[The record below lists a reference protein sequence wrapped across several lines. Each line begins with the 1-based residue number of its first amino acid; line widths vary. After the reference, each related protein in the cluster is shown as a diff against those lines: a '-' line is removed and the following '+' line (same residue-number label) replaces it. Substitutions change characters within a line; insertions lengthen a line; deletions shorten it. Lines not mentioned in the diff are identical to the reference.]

1 MVAIT
6 AKAAMPDE
14 AMLQTFSVNIL
25 DKPEVFLTKGDEYAE
40 QAKAMTKHL
49 YDLGKAS
56 ETEDMKGQCSM
67 LEELFIDGFDNEQIW
82 EEIQMQN
89 APFLTYLKS
98 QLAALKAGKTSAE
111 KEKEEEADEGTDGEH
126 EEMEVDEDKDGM
138 MDSDMEHDSDM
149 LDSAAGDE
157 EEDAEELDDEEEVAK
172 DDDDEQ
178 DQEEEEEEEESE
190 EEDLDDLDLPATK
203 KAKTSEVD
211 DDFFKLEEFN
221 ALTEKQ
227 EQDELEGRE
236 SENDDE
242 IDYFADP
249 DEIESGDDF
258 GEDDEDDEN
267 LVDAHDV
274 KYNDFFA
281 PVKTSRSKAK
291 SASKKPKTRDTDG
304 KEDEDDFGFSDEEE
318 NDTEQKEDE
327 EEEDVKVNALGDR
340 ISDLFSK
347 DAGDDDEDESKL
359 SKFERMQ
366 RKMQAQIEQLEQEN
380 VAPKEWTVKGETS
393 AADRPVNSLLEEDL
407 EFETVAKPVPVITAE
422 TTKTLEDIIKDRIL
436 NNNFDDVVRKQPPNP
451 KAFNPSSRVEISDEK
466 SKKSLAELY
475 EDEYTRQTNTG
486 AGPVLTEKEAALE
499 KQHEEIT
506 EAWKELCSKLD
517 ALSNWHYTPKP
528 VKAEL
533 TVVTNAAAISMEEA
547 IPVGVAD
554 AALLAPEEIY
564 SAGKAPIKGDSEM
577 DQTDRKR
584 KRAQAKRAKKA
595 EIKEKAK
602 QAAERQKEREER
614 DRRLGRQP
622 GDKGNSKTV
631 VRDKLEAMEKLSG
644 QKNISFIDRD
654 GNKRSSIKQGSQVD
668 TSKSAKLKL

>member
-1 MVAIT
+1 MAAIT

-14 AMLQTFSVNIL
+14 AMLKAFNLNIL
-25 DKPEVFLTKGDEYAE
+25 EKPEVFLTKGDQFAD

-56 ETEDMKGQCSM
+56 ETEDMKNQSSM
-67 LEELFIDGFDNEQIW
+67 LEELFIDGFDNDQIW

-89 APFLTYLKS
+89 VPFLDYLKS
-98 QLAALKAGKTSAE
+98 QLKALKTGKKAVEEDDEEGADAVDGAE
-111 KEKEEEADEGTDGEH
+111 QNDDDSDIGEH
-126 EEMEVDEDKDGM
+126 EEMEVDEDEAGM

-149 LDSAAGDE
+149 LDSALSEEEEGEE
-157 EEDAEELDDEEEVAK
+157 EEDADAQELDADE
-172 DDDDEQ
+172 DE
-178 DQEEEEEEEESE
+178 DEEEEESE
-190 EEDLDDLDLPATK
+190 EEDLEDLDLPATK
-203 KAKTSEVD
+203 KAKKSEVD
-211 DDFFKLEEFN
+211 DDFFNIDEFN

-236 SENDDE
+236 PDDDE

-258 GEDDEDDEN
+258 GENDEEEDEN

-274 KYNDFFA
+274 KFNDFFA
-281 PVKTSRSKAK
+281 PVKSSRSKAR
-291 SASKKPKTRDTDG
+291 SAPKKPRTQDVTG
-304 KEDEDDFGFSDEEE
+304 DEENDKLGFGDEEE
-318 NDTEQKEDE
+318 GA
-327 EEEDVKVNALGDR
+327 EEEDDAKVNALGDR
-340 ISDLFSK
+340 ISDLFTQ
-347 DAGDDDEDESKL
+347 DDDEGDEDESKL
-359 SKFERMQ
+359 SKHERMQ
-366 RKMQAQIEQLEQEN
+366 RKMRAQIEQLEQEN
-380 VAPKEWTVKGETS
+380 VAPREWAKKGETTAS
-393 AADRPVNSLLEEDL
+393 ERPVNSLLEEDL

-422 TTKTLEDIIKDRIL
+422 TTKTLEDMIKERIL
-436 NNNFDDVVRKQPPNP
+436 NNNYDDVVRKQAPNP

-475 EDEYTRQTNTG
+475 EDEYSRQTSN
-486 AGPVLTEKEAALE
+486 AGPVMTEKEAALE

-506 EAWKELCSKLD
+506 TAWRELCGKLD

-528 VKAEL
+528 IKAEL
-533 TVVTNAAAISMEEA
+533 AVVTNAAAITMEEA

-564 SAGKAPIKGDSEM
+564 SAGKTPIKGDTEM
-577 DQTDRKR
+577 DQAERKR
-584 KRAQAKRAKKA
+584 KRAKAKRTKKA

-602 QAAERQKEREER
+602 QTAERQKEREER
-614 DRRLGRQP
+614 DRRMGRQP

-631 VRDKLEAMEKLSG
+631 VRDKLDAVKQLSG

-654 GNKRSSIKQGSQVD
+654 GNKRSGIKPGAQVD